1 LAKIFI
7 PIQFHL
13 AAKVLAAW
21 RGGKADCV
29 GGGGDSFGDGKEE
42 RFGKEMEKEI
52 RGFDMGFCQTKN

>member
-7 PIQFHL
+7 HIQFHL

-21 RGGKADCV
+21 RGGKADCDS
-29 GGGGDSFGDGKEE
+29 GGSDSPRGGKEE

-52 RGFDMGFCQTKN
+52 